1 MPDKIESFN
10 DFIISFLSKRSLSE
24 PDGRPLYE
32 YKISDGRYQALKV
45 LLTHKWEENSFCY
58 AAFVLYAV
66 EFLRLES
73 DEGHLRWDSIFES
86 IGKGHLNT
94 AQVRIRIVEPGLN
107 YWKRAV
113 FKGQHREF
121 LETLRFESGLP
132 NSSLSD
138 HNNLSSLIHYTFG
151 LIETYRMTESDLIP
165 LIEERI
171 EKYSIP
177 QVLRQETFYQLVTKL
192 CFKFLK
198 FKQTFDLA
206 SKSNPT
212 EYLQTQLTDWRA
224 EMPLKIEGERMN
236 NFFNNIIS
244 NIAKPS
250 KIEPIAITFETILNE
265 SSGIFS
271 LSNFINIPK
280 GTCGYEAF
288 GLIEEDFEKLP
299 VYFCLNIEIGEKTI
313 FLTGFNKSS
322 NGRIS
327 VYHKDKIPLPDYC
340 FDKEWKLTF
349 TSENKEIRIVSE
361 LSKFHIVRQQEP
373 LVFVEKESGN
383 WVFKGL
389 APLNLKESACRIVI
403 DPSSFSLS
411 AHFLNLGQFK
421 NGLAVYEVDSDVSI
435 IEKESQTAFWIKL
448 AQENEFL
455 KVLDFAPKVF
465 PEIGS
470 FDFLAEND
478 HISLGFPRVS
488 LVNKT
493 IGLKEIFSS
502 TIEVFNQEKKWEIFN
517 PRVVG
522 KRRFRFKDRNGNI
535 LGVRTLN
542 ILPSDFKITVNQ
554 RSKTLDLSS
563 QTNFKIFLL
572 RNRINTEINSTGN
585 SIEISIDSSVDESA
599 NAHIN
604 IGLSFNSFGIINLK
618 IPNPNFTEVFVNGDG
633 KVVERASYSLSKI
646 YGLSIINNNYT
657 GVIEKKIYNLKLN
670 DIHNLDASALEIKKE
685 LLVDPF
691 SRNRKAMYQWSQ
703 QINQLFSLSSN
714 TRATVRISSTKP
726 HHYIEISKYDYEV
739 VYDGT
744 TGLLSIDRSEE
755 PFELTLSAF
764 RLDQSFNPQD
774 VVTIKMIQNTH
785 PLLESLPTNG
795 TWFVFSNP
803 DTTMT
808 IVPKVIIKGEKI
820 ITPNEGPIE
829 FLFEASFLDFE
840 KRISRFKEF
849 FDNQYLNFEH
859 PVWKELYNLFKTTE
873 HLPISALDVWKGLI
887 KSPKGMLTFFFS
899 EYADPS
905 LIKKVSQELGFIW
918 HFIPVFRWKETFRNW
933 SVSISNSEN
942 NSRFFEDFKSTKLNE
957 IKNEL
962 GLYGLVEYFNSEH
975 QTINTQ
981 LLTFL
986 LSNDINGE
994 NGKLGVRARHSG
1006 GVFWASYAADFVAE
1020 KFNLLPVDLKN
1031 ALPRVLPNWQK
1042 PVIYLPVIL
1051 AYQSVNSN
1059 FIKLYDLEPE
1069 VILGIKLNMDFDR
1082 EYFDDVYS
1090 KVQGFCLT
1098 QYYNET
1104 QES

>member
-1 MPDKIESFN
+1 MPVKIESFN
-10 DFIISFLSKRSLSE
+10 DFIASFLVKRNLTE

-94 AQVRIRIVEPGLN
+94 AQIRIRIVEPGLN
-107 YWKRAV
+107 YWKRAI
-113 FKGQHREF
+113 FIGQHREF

-138 HNNLSSLIHYTFG
+138 NNNLSSLIHYTFG

-171 EKYSIP
+171 AIYSIP

-198 FKQTFDLA
+198 FKQNFNLA
-206 SKSNPT
+206 NQSNPT

-244 NIAKPS
+244 NISKPS
-250 KIEPIAITFETILNE
+250 KIEPIALTFETILNE
-265 SSGIFS
+265 KTGLFS
-271 LSNFINIPK
+271 LSTYINIPK
-280 GTCGYEAF
+280 GTFGYEAF

-299 VYFCLNIEIGEKTI
+299 VYFCLNLEIGEKTI
-313 FLTGFNKSS
+313 FLTGFNKLT

-327 VYHKDKIPLPDYC
+327 VYHKDKIPLPGDCYE
-340 FDKEWKLTF
+340 KEWVLSF

-361 LSKFHIVRQQEP
+361 LSKFHIVSFQDP
-373 LVFVEKESGN
+373 LVFVEEESGN
-383 WVFKGL
+383 WVFKGQ
-389 APLNLKESACRIVI
+389 APLKLKESACRVVI
-403 DPSSFSLS
+403 DPSSFSISDHSLT
-411 AHFLNLGQFK
+411 LGQFK
-421 NGLAVYEVDSDVSI
+421 NGLEVYEVDSDVSI
-435 IEKESQTAFWIKL
+435 IEEESQTAFWVKL

-455 KVLDFAPKVF
+455 KVLDFAPKLF

-470 FDFLAEND
+470 FDFLAENE
-478 HISLGFPRVS
+478 HIFLGIPRVS
-488 LVNKT
+488 LVNKA

-502 TIEVFNQEKKWEIFN
+502 TIEVFDQEKKWEIFN
-517 PRVVG
+517 PSVVG
-522 KRRFRFKDRNGNI
+522 KRKFRFKDRNGNI
-535 LGVRTLN
+535 LGVKTLN
-542 ILPSDFKITVNQ
+542 ILPADFKITVNQ
-554 RSKTLDLSS
+554 RAKTLVLSS
-563 QTNFKIFLL
+563 LTNFKIFLL
-572 RNRINTEINSTGN
+572 RNGINTEINPTGN
-585 SIEISIDSSVDESA
+585 SIEINIDASVDESV

-604 IGLSFNSFGIINLK
+604 IGLNFNSLGIINLK

-633 KVVERASYSLSKI
+633 KVVERVSYSLSKI

-657 GVIEKKIYNLKLN
+657 GVVEKKIYTLKLN
-670 DIHNLDASALEIKKE
+670 DIHNRDASALEIKKE
-685 LLVDPF
+685 LLVEPF
-691 SRNRKAMYQWSQ
+691 SRNRKALYQWNQ

-714 TRATVRISSTKP
+714 TRATVRVSSAKP
-726 HHYIEISKYDYEV
+726 HHYIEISKYDCEL

-744 TGLLSIDRSEE
+744 TGLLSVDRPGE

-764 RLDQSFNPQD
+764 RLDMSFNPKD
-774 VVTIKMIQNTH
+774 LVTIKLTQNTH
-785 PLLESLPTNG
+785 NFLESLPSDG

-803 DTTMT
+803 DTAMT

-849 FDNQYLNFEH
+849 FDNQYLNFQD
-859 PVWKELYNLFKTTE
+859 PVWEELYNLFKTTE

-899 EYADPS
+899 EFSEPS
-905 LIKKVSQELGFIW
+905 LFKKVSQELGFIW
-918 HFIPVFRWKETFRNW
+918 HFIPVYRWEEAFNNW
-933 SVSISNSEN
+933 SVSILNSEN
-942 NSRFFEDFKSTKLNE
+942 NSQFFEIFKSTKFNE

-962 GLYGLVEYFNSEH
+962 GLYGLIEHFNHEH
-975 QTINTQ
+975 QTINIQ

-1006 GVFWASYAADFVAE
+1006 DVFWASYAGDFVVE
-1020 KFNLLPVDLKN
+1020 KFNLLPEDLKS
-1031 ALPRVLPNWQK
+1031 ALPKGLPLWQK

-1051 AYQSVNSN
+1051 AYQSVNSS

-1069 VILGIKLNMDFDR
+1069 VMLGIKLNMDFDR

-1098 QYYNET
+1098 QYYKET
-1104 QES
+1104 KES